1 MGVLDLRENL
11 DNRKGLPE
19 EYEDLE
25 DEALDEEELED
36 EVLDDEALDD
46 EELEDEELEDEE
58 LEDGELAVEDLLSLD
73 DIFGT
78 DTEEN
83 ELEGHPL
90 GDFQAYFAEE
100 TEAVAGDFEESEDLF
115 EQDEEAVAVG
125 SIAAD
130 DALSLY
136 LQEMGQVPLLS
147 REEEVQL
154 AQLMERGRE
163 AQRGLASGEI
173 APENVSE
180 LEEHIQLGQ
189 EARHHLIEANTRLVV
204 SVAKRYRGYGLPFLD
219 LIQAGNVGLIKA
231 VDKFDYHRGN
241 RFSTYA
247 TWWIRQAV
255 TRSLTQH
262 GRGIRIPIHMSD
274 YLRKLDKVSQNME
287 QKLGRRPS
295 YEELAE
301 EVNEEPEKL
310 RRMLRQSQ
318 RPVSLNKEV
327 GDEDTSELEQFLEDD
342 NTPSPDES
350 AEERML
356 HDQLERLL
364 TTLEPREAWI
374 LKMRFGLH
382 GSRTHTL
389 KELGEKL
396 GISKERVRQI
406 QGQALRKL
414 RHPYHRRQLQDFR

>member
-1 MGVLDLRENL
+1 MEALIIRERLDGFN
-11 DNRKGLPE
+11 DTSD
-19 EYEDLE
+19 EYEGYRE
-25 DEALDEEELED
+25 QE
-36 EVLDDEALDD
+36 DDE
-46 EELEDEELEDEE
+46 
-58 LEDGELAVEDLLSLD
+58 LLSLD

-78 DTEEN
+78 D
-83 ELEGHPL
+83 HDDDAAKSDPID
-90 GDFQAYFAEE
+90 DFHAYFDDGTKNAEDDIDDP
-100 TEAVAGDFEESEDLF
+100 ADL
-115 EQDEEAVAVG
+115 VRV
-125 SIAAD
+125 STD
-130 DALSLY
+130 DPLSLY

-147 REEEVQL
+147 REEEIEL
-154 AQLMERGRE
+154 AQSMEQARAAHRSLATELHTLEQIAVMEEQIHKGRE
-163 AQRGLASGEI
+163 AR
-173 APENVSE
+173 
-180 LEEHIQLGQ
+180 
-189 EARHHLIEANTRLVV
+189 RHLIEANTRLVV

-247 TWWIRQAV
+247 TWWIRQAA

-274 YLRKLDKVSQNME
+274 HLRKLDKISQDME
-287 QKLGRRPS
+287 QRLGRRPT
-295 YEELAE
+295 YEELAA
-301 EVNEEPEKL
+301 EVNEDPHKL

-327 GDEDTSELEQFLEDD
+327 GDEDTSELEHFIEDES
-342 NTPSPDES
+342 TPQPDET
-350 AEERML
+350 AEDRML
-356 HDQLERLL
+356 QAHLEKLM

-389 KELGEKL
+389 KELGQKL

-406 QGQALRKL
+406 QGQALKKL
-414 RHPYHRRQLQDFR
+414 RHPYHHRQLQDFG

>member
-1 MGVLDLRENL
+1 MGVLDLREDL
-11 DNRKGLPE
+11 DDFEDSAE

-25 DEALDEEELED
+25 DEALEAEDLED
-36 EVLDDEALDD
+36 EALGAED
-46 EELEDEELEDEE
+46 LE
-58 LEDGELAVEDLLSLD
+58 VEDLEAEDLGVEALLSLD

-78 DTEEN
+78 DTEED
-83 ELEGHPL
+83 ELDGGPL
-90 GDFQAYFAEE
+90 EDFHAYFAEE
-100 TEAVAGDFEESEDLF
+100 AVDAPEDFEEEVEPF
-115 EQDEEAVAVG
+115 EQDEEAVVVG
-125 SIAAD
+125 NIAAD

-163 AQRGLASGEI
+163 AQRELASGEGAQGQI
-173 APENVSE
+173 SK
-180 LEEHIQLGQ
+180 LEEQIRLGQ

-287 QKLGRRPS
+287 QTLGRRPT

>member
-1 MGVLDLRENL
+1 MEALTIR
-11 DNRKGLPE
+11 
-19 EYEDLE
+19 EDLE
-25 DEALDEEELED
+25 GFEETSEELEEEELLTLD
-36 EVLDDEALDD
+36 EIFGTSQDDEGEDSESDPLMDFHAYFADVGET
-46 EELEDEELEDEE
+46 EESEYELEEDEE
-58 LEDGELAVEDLLSLD
+58 D
-73 DIFGT
+73 DTVRADPNRI
-78 DTEEN
+78 
-83 ELEGHPL
+83 P
-90 GDFQAYFAEE
+90 
-100 TEAVAGDFEESEDLF
+100 S
-115 EQDEEAVAVG
+115 
-125 SIAAD
+125 D

-147 REEEVQL
+147 REEEVEL
-154 AQLMERGRE
+154 AELIERGRQ
-163 AQRGLASGEI
+163 AQRDLATARHKPSEI
-173 APENVSE
+173 AR
-180 LEEHIQLGQ
+180 LEQMVQHAR
-189 EARHHLIEANTRLVV
+189 EARRHLIEANTRLVV

-274 YLRKLDKVSQNME
+274 YLRKLDKVSQDME
-287 QKLGRRPS
+287 QRLGRRPS

-301 EVNEEPEKL
+301 EVNEDPQKL

-318 RPVSLNKEV
+318 TPVSLNQEV
-327 GDEDTSELEQFLEDD
+327 GDEDTSELEQFIEDEA
-342 NTPSPDES
+342 TPTPDQS
-350 AEERML
+350 AEDRML
-356 HDQLERLL
+356 HDELERLL

-389 KELGEKL
+389 KELGTKL

-414 RHPYHRRQLQDFR
+414 RHPYYRRQLQDFR

>member
-1 MGVLDLRENL
+1 MEALRLRE
-11 DNRKGLPE
+11 GF
-19 EYEDLE
+19 EDLE
-25 DEALDEEELED
+25 ETHDELE
-36 EVLDDEALDD
+36 EV
-46 EELEDEELEDEE
+46 EE
-58 LEDGELAVEDLLSLD
+58 EDLLSLD
-73 DIFGT
+73 EIFGT
-78 DTEEN
+78 DTEEG
-83 ELEGHPL
+83 ELEGGPL
-90 GDFQAYFAEE
+90 DDFHAF
-100 TEAVAGDFEESEDLF
+100 FEEE
-115 EQDEEAVAVG
+115 EEEYDEEEEELEGDALVDVEDIG
-125 SIAAD
+125 SD
-130 DALSLY
+130 DSLSLY

-147 REEEVQL
+147 REEEIEL
-154 AQLMERGRE
+154 AKRMERGRN
-163 AQRGLASGEI
+163 AQRKLATGDCEPDEI
-173 APENVSE
+173 EE
-180 LEEHIQLGQ
+180 LEAHIRDGQ
-189 EARHHLIEANTRLVV
+189 DARRHLVEANTRLVV

-287 QKLGRRPS
+287 QTLGRRPT

-301 EVNEEPEKL
+301 EVNEDPHKL

-327 GDEDTSELEQFLEDD
+327 GDEDTSELEQFIEDET
-342 NTPSPDES
+342 TPMPDET

-356 HDQLERLL
+356 HDQLEQLL
-364 TTLEPREAWI
+364 TTLDPREAWI

-389 KELGEKL
+389 KELGQKL

-414 RHPYHRRQLQDFR
+414 RHPYHRRQLQDYR

>member
-1 MGVLDLRENL
+1 MGMLDLREDLVNFQGSP
-11 DNRKGLPE
+11 D
-19 EYEDLE
+19 EYEDEGLE
-25 DEALDEEELED
+25 DEGLED
-36 EVLDDEALDD
+36 EGL
-46 EELEDEELEDEE
+46 EEEGLET
-58 LEDGELAVEDLLSLD
+58 EDLLSLD

-78 DTEEN
+78 DTDED
-83 ELEGHPL
+83 ELEGDPL
-90 GDFQAYFAEE
+90 EDFHAFFAEE
-100 TEAVAGDFEESEDLF
+100 AEEIAEDFGEGSESY

-125 SIAAD
+125 NIASD

-147 REEEVQL
+147 RDEEVHL
-154 AQLMERGRE
+154 AKLMERGRE
-163 AQRGLASGEI
+163 AQHALMSGEV
-173 APENVSE
+173 AAEKVSE
-180 LEEHIQLGQ
+180 LEDHIRLGQ

-231 VDKFDYHRGN
+231 VDKFDYLRGN

-287 QKLGRRPS
+287 QKLGRRPT

>member
-1 MGVLDLRENL
+1 MEALIIRERLDGFN
-11 DNRKGLPE
+11 DTSD
-19 EYEDLE
+19 EYEGYRE
-25 DEALDEEELED
+25 QE
-36 EVLDDEALDD
+36 DDE
-46 EELEDEELEDEE
+46 
-58 LEDGELAVEDLLSLD
+58 LLSLD

-78 DTEEN
+78 DRDDDAAKSD
-83 ELEGHPL
+83 PID
-90 GDFQAYFAEE
+90 DFHAYFDDGTKNAEDDIDDP
-100 TEAVAGDFEESEDLF
+100 ADL
-115 EQDEEAVAVG
+115 VRV
-125 SIAAD
+125 STD
-130 DALSLY
+130 DPLSLY

-147 REEEVQL
+147 REEEIEL
-154 AQLMERGRE
+154 AQSMEQARAAHRSLATELHTLEQIAVMEEQIHKGRE
-163 AQRGLASGEI
+163 AR
-173 APENVSE
+173 
-180 LEEHIQLGQ
+180 
-189 EARHHLIEANTRLVV
+189 RHLIEANTRLVV

-247 TWWIRQAV
+247 TWWIRQAA

-274 YLRKLDKVSQNME
+274 HLRKLDKISQDME
-287 QKLGRRPS
+287 QRLGRRPT
-295 YEELAE
+295 YEELAA
-301 EVNEEPEKL
+301 EVNEDPHKL

-327 GDEDTSELEQFLEDD
+327 GDEDTSELEHFIEDES
-342 NTPSPDES
+342 TPQPDET
-350 AEERML
+350 AEDRML
-356 HDQLERLL
+356 QAHLEKLM

-389 KELGEKL
+389 KELGQKL

-406 QGQALRKL
+406 QGQALKKL
-414 RHPYHRRQLQDFR
+414 RHPYHHRQLQDFG

>member
-1 MGVLDLRENL
+1 MEALRF
-11 DNRKGLPE
+11 R
-19 EYEDLE
+19 EDLE
-25 DEALDEEELED
+25 KFDNIEEENED
-36 EVLDDEALDD
+36 Y
-46 EELEDEELEDEE
+46 EEE
-58 LEDGELAVEDLLSLD
+58 LLSLD
-73 DIFGT
+73 EIFGT
-78 DTEEN
+78 DVEE
-83 ELEGHPL
+83 EDLEGDPL
-90 GDFQAYFAEE
+90 DDFHAF
-100 TEAVAGDFEESEDLF
+100 FEEGED
-115 EQDEEAVAVG
+115 EDEYADDEEEELVDID
-125 SIAAD
+125 SISSSD
-130 DALSLY
+130 SLSLY
-136 LQEMGQVPLLS
+136 LQAMGQVPLLS
-147 REEEVQL
+147 REEEIDL
-154 AQLMERGRE
+154 AKTMERGRE
-163 AQRGLASGEI
+163 AQRKLTTGDYEPDEI
-173 APENVSE
+173 DA
-180 LEEHIQLGQ
+180 LEERIREGE
-189 EARHHLIEANTRLVV
+189 EARSHLTEANTRLVV
-204 SVAKRYRGYGLPFLD
+204 SVAKKYRGYGLPFLD

-231 VDKFDYHRGN
+231 VDKFDYRRGN

-287 QKLGRRPS
+287 QKLGRRPT

-301 EVNEEPEKL
+301 EVNEDPQKL

-327 GDEDTSELEQFLEDD
+327 GDEDTSELEQFIEDE
-342 NTPSPDES
+342 NVPAPDET
-350 AEERML
+350 AEQRMMR
-356 HDQLERLL
+356 DQLEQLL

-389 KELGEKL
+389 KELGQKL

>member
-1 MGVLDLRENL
+1 MEALRLREDIENF
-11 DNRKGLPE
+11 DDTSE
-19 EYEDLE
+19 EY
-25 DEALDEEELED
+25 DEMGDFESDE
-36 EVLDDEALDD
+36 
-46 EELEDEELEDEE
+46 
-58 LEDGELAVEDLLSLD
+58 LLTLD

-78 DTEEN
+78 DTEDEDT
-83 ELEGHPL
+83 EDAAPID
-90 GDFQAYFAEE
+90 DFHAYFDDDSGDTIREDDEEE
-100 TEAVAGDFEESEDLF
+100 TVDLSRI
-115 EQDEEAVAVG
+115 G
-125 SIAAD
+125 TD
-130 DALSLY
+130 DSLSLY

-147 REEEVQL
+147 REEEIDL
-154 AQLMERGRE
+154 AQTIEAGRE
-163 AQRGLASGEI
+163 AQHKLATGDHAAAEI
-173 APENVSE
+173 GD
-180 LEEHIQLGQ
+180 LERQIQQ
-189 EARHHLIEANTRLVV
+189 AQDSRRHLIEANTRLVV

-274 YLRKLDKVSQNME
+274 YLRKLDKISRSME
-287 QKLGRRPS
+287 QRLGRRPT
-295 YEELAE
+295 YEELAAE
-301 EVNEEPEKL
+301 ANEEPQKL

-327 GDEDTSELEQFLEDD
+327 GDEDTSELEQFIEDE
-342 NTPSPDES
+342 NTPQPDET

-356 HDQLERLL
+356 HDQLEQLL

-389 KELGEKL
+389 KELGQKL

>member
-1 MGVLDLRENL
+1 MGVLDLREDL
-11 DNRKGLPE
+11 DNFKGSPD
-19 EYEDLE
+19 EYDN
-25 DEALDEEELED
+25 LED
-36 EVLDDEALDD
+36 EVL
-46 EELEDEELEDEE
+46 EEEVLE
-58 LEDGELAVEDLLSLD
+58 GEDLLSLD

-78 DTEEN
+78 DTDED
-83 ELEGHPL
+83 ELEGQPL
-90 GDFQAYFAEE
+90 EDFRAFFAEE
-100 TEAVAGDFEESEDLF
+100 AEDETEVFDEGADAFV
-115 EQDEEAVAVG
+115 QDEEAVVVG
-125 SIAAD
+125 NIAAD

-147 REEEVQL
+147 RDEEVRL
-154 AQLMERGRE
+154 AKLMERARE
-163 AQRGLASGEI
+163 AQRALASGEV
-173 APENVSE
+173 AADDVSE
-180 LEEHIQLGQ
+180 LEEHIRLGQ

-295 YEELAE
+295 YEELAV

>member
-1 MGVLDLRENL
+1 MEALRF
-11 DNRKGLPE
+11 R
-19 EYEDLE
+19 EDLE
-25 DEALDEEELED
+25 KFDNIKEENEDYEEE
-36 EVLDDEALDD
+36 
-46 EELEDEELEDEE
+46 
-58 LEDGELAVEDLLSLD
+58 LLSLD
-73 DIFGT
+73 EIFGT
-78 DTEEN
+78 DVEE
-83 ELEGHPL
+83 EDLEGDPL
-90 GDFQAYFAEE
+90 DDFHAF
-100 TEAVAGDFEESEDLF
+100 FEEGED
-115 EQDEEAVAVG
+115 EDEYADEEEEELVDID
-125 SIAAD
+125 SISSSD
-130 DALSLY
+130 SLSLY
-136 LQEMGQVPLLS
+136 LQAMGQVPLLS
-147 REEEVQL
+147 REEEIDL
-154 AQLMERGRE
+154 AKTMERGRE
-163 AQRGLASGEI
+163 AQRKLTTGDYEPDEI
-173 APENVSE
+173 DA
-180 LEEHIQLGQ
+180 LEERIREGE
-189 EARHHLIEANTRLVV
+189 EARSHLTEANTRLVV
-204 SVAKRYRGYGLPFLD
+204 SVAKKYRGYGLPFLD

-231 VDKFDYHRGN
+231 VDKFDYRRGN

-287 QKLGRRPS
+287 QKLGRRPT

-301 EVNEEPEKL
+301 EVNEDPHKL

-327 GDEDTSELEQFLEDD
+327 GDEDTSELEQFIEDE
-342 NTPSPDES
+342 NVPAPDET
-350 AEERML
+350 AEQRMMR
-356 HDQLERLL
+356 DQLEQLL

-389 KELGEKL
+389 KELGQKL

>member
-1 MGVLDLRENL
+1 MEALTLRE
-11 DNRKGLPE
+11 DIESFDSKSEKYDDIGAFE
-19 EYEDLE
+19 K
-25 DEALDEEELED
+25 DE
-36 EVLDDEALDD
+36 
-46 EELEDEELEDEE
+46 
-58 LEDGELAVEDLLSLD
+58 LLSLD
-73 DIFGT
+73 EIFGT
-78 DTEEN
+78 DTDDEA
-83 ELEGHPL
+83 LED
-90 GDFQAYFAEE
+90 GDPIDDFHVFFASSDDD
-100 TEAVAGDFEESEDLF
+100 GDED
-115 EQDEEAVAVG
+115 EDEEGVDLNNIG
-125 SIAAD
+125 TD
-130 DALSLY
+130 DSLSLY

-147 REEEVQL
+147 REEEIDL
-154 AQLMERGRE
+154 AQYIERGRE
-163 AQRGLASGEI
+163 AQRKLSTDEYESDEI
-173 APENVSE
+173 DE
-180 LEEHIQLGQ
+180 LESQIEQAQ
-189 EARHHLIEANTRLVV
+189 EARRHLIEANTRLVV

-274 YLRKLDKVSQNME
+274 YLRKLDKISRSME
-287 QKLGRRPS
+287 QKLGRRPT
-295 YEELAE
+295 YEELATE
-301 EVNEEPEKL
+301 ANEEPQKL

-327 GDEDTSELEQFLEDD
+327 GDEDTSELEQFIEDE
-342 NTPSPDES
+342 NTPRPDET
-350 AEERML
+350 AEEQML
-356 HDQLERLL
+356 HDQLEQLL

-389 KELGEKL
+389 KELGQKL

>member
-1 MGVLDLRENL
+1 LYIGKGESDKKDMEALTIREDLE
-11 DNRKGLPE
+11 GFEEAE
-19 EYEDLE
+19 EYETFDDEDLLTLDE
-25 DEALDEEELED
+25 IFGTSDEIEGDEAESSN
-36 EVLDDEALDD
+36 ALDD
-46 EELEDEELEDEE
+46 FYTYFEDEDSDEYDLDEDES
-58 LEDGELAVEDLLSLD
+58 DVIV
-73 DIFGT
+73 DI
-78 DTEEN
+78 N
-83 ELEGHPL
+83 NI
-90 GDFQAYFAEE
+90 
-100 TEAVAGDFEESEDLF
+100 S
-115 EQDEEAVAVG
+115 
-125 SIAAD
+125 SD

-147 REEEVQL
+147 REEEIDL
-154 AQLMERGRE
+154 AKKIERGRK
-163 AQRGLASGEI
+163 AQRDLARSSHTTEEI
-173 APENVSE
+173 LE
-180 LEEHIQLGQ
+180 LERYVQIGQ
-189 EARHHLIEANTRLVV
+189 EARHHLTEANTRLVV
-204 SVAKRYRGYGLPFLD
+204 SVAKKYRGYGLPFLD

-287 QKLGRRPS
+287 QKLGRRPT

-301 EVNEEPEKL
+301 EVNEDPQKL
-310 RRMLRQSQ
+310 RKMLRQSQ
-318 RPVSLNKEV
+318 RPVSLNKKV
-327 GDEDTSELEQFLEDD
+327 GDEEDTSELEQFIE
-342 NTPSPDES
+342 DES
-350 AEERML
+350 TPAPDQTAESRML
-356 HDQLERLL
+356 HDELEKLL

-389 KELGEKL
+389 KELGQKL

-406 QGQALRKL
+406 QGKALRKL
-414 RHPYHRRQLQDFR
+414 RHPYYRRQLQDFR

>member
-11 DNRKGLPE
+11 DHFKGSPE
-19 EYEDLE
+19 EYEDDVLE
-25 DEALDEEELED
+25 VEGLDDEGLDDDELED
-36 EVLDDEALDD
+36 DVLADAVLADEELDDE
-46 EELEDEELEDEE
+46 
-58 LEDGELAVEDLLSLD
+58 ELAVEDLLSLD

-78 DTEEN
+78 DTEED

-90 GDFQAYFAEE
+90 EDFHAYFSEE
-100 TEAVAGDFEESEDLF
+100 TEAGAADLEESADIY
-115 EQDEEAVAVG
+115 EQDEEAVEVG
-125 SIAAD
+125 GIAAD

-147 REEEVQL
+147 REEEVHL
-154 AQLMERGRE
+154 AKLMERGRD
-163 AQRGLASGEI
+163 AQRVLASGEV
-173 APENVSE
+173 AEERVSE
-180 LEEHIQLGQ
+180 LEEHIRLGQ

-274 YLRKLDKVSQNME
+274 YLRKLDKVSQSME

>member
-1 MGVLDLRENL
+1 MEALIIRERLDGFN
-11 DNRKGLPE
+11 DTSN
-19 EYEDLE
+19 E
-25 DEALDEEELED
+25 DEGYREQEDDYDNDE
-36 EVLDDEALDD
+36 
-46 EELEDEELEDEE
+46 
-58 LEDGELAVEDLLSLD
+58 LLSLD

-78 DTEEN
+78 DRDDDAVKSD
-83 ELEGHPL
+83 PID
-90 GDFQAYFAEE
+90 DFHAYFDDG
-100 TEAVAGDFEESEDLF
+100 TKNVEANENDS
-115 EQDEEAVAVG
+115 
-125 SIAAD
+125 AD
-130 DALSLY
+130 PARINTDDPLSLY

-147 REEEVQL
+147 REEEIEL
-154 AQLMERGRE
+154 AQSMERARD
-163 AQRGLASGEI
+163 AQRSLATELHTLEQI
-173 APENVSE
+173 ADM
-180 LEEHIQLGQ
+180 EEQIHRGRA
-189 EARHHLIEANTRLVV
+189 ARRHLIEANTRLVV

-247 TWWIRQAV
+247 TWWIRQAA

-274 YLRKLDKVSQNME
+274 HLRKLDKISQDME
-287 QKLGRRPS
+287 QRLGRRPT
-295 YEELAE
+295 YEELAV
-301 EVNEEPEKL
+301 EVNEDPHKL

-327 GDEDTSELEQFLEDD
+327 GDEDTSELEHFIEDEA
-342 NTPSPDES
+342 TPQPDET
-350 AEERML
+350 AEDRML
-356 HDQLERLL
+356 HAHLEKLM

-389 KELGEKL
+389 KELGQKL

-406 QGQALRKL
+406 QGQALKKL
-414 RHPYHRRQLQDFR
+414 RHPYHHRQLQDFG

>member
-1 MGVLDLRENL
+1 MGVLDLREDL
-11 DNRKGLPE
+11 DNFKGSPD
-19 EYEDLE
+19 EYDN
-25 DEALDEEELED
+25 LED
-36 EVLDDEALDD
+36 EVL
-46 EELEDEELEDEE
+46 EEEVLEDEVLE
-58 LEDGELAVEDLLSLD
+58 GEDLLSLD

-78 DTEEN
+78 DTDED
-83 ELEGHPL
+83 ELEGQPL
-90 GDFQAYFAEE
+90 EDFRAFFAEE
-100 TEAVAGDFEESEDLF
+100 AEDETEVFDEGADAFV
-115 EQDEEAVAVG
+115 QDEEAVVVG
-125 SIAAD
+125 NIAAD

-147 REEEVQL
+147 RDEEVRL
-154 AQLMERGRE
+154 AKLMERARE
-163 AQRGLASGEI
+163 AQRALASGEV
-173 APENVSE
+173 AADDVSE
-180 LEEHIQLGQ
+180 LEEHIRLGQ

-295 YEELAE
+295 YEELAV

>member
-1 MGVLDLRENL
+1 M
-11 DNRKGLPE
+11 
-19 EYEDLE
+19 
-25 DEALDEEELED
+25 EALIIRERLDG
-36 EVLDDEALDD
+36 LDDTSDEYQGYREQEDD
-46 EELEDEELEDEE
+46 YDNDE
-58 LEDGELAVEDLLSLD
+58 LLSLD

-78 DTEEN
+78 DRDDDAAKSD
-83 ELEGHPL
+83 PID
-90 GDFQAYFAEE
+90 DFHAYFADG
-100 TEAVAGDFEESEDLF
+100 TKDVEDK
-115 EQDEEAVAVG
+115 EDD
-125 SIAAD
+125 SAD
-130 DALSLY
+130 PARVNTDDPLSLY

-147 REEEVQL
+147 RQEEIEL
-154 AQLMERGRE
+154 AQSMERARN
-163 AQRGLASGEI
+163 AQRSLATELHTLEQI
-173 APENVSE
+173 ADM
-180 LEEHIQLGQ
+180 EEQIHRGRA
-189 EARHHLIEANTRLVV
+189 ARRHLIEANTRLVV

-247 TWWIRQAV
+247 TWWIRQAA

-274 YLRKLDKVSQNME
+274 HLRKLDKISQDME
-287 QKLGRRPS
+287 QRLGRRPT
-295 YEELAE
+295 YEELAV
-301 EVNEEPEKL
+301 EVNEDPHKL

-327 GDEDTSELEQFLEDD
+327 GDEDTSELEHFIEDES
-342 NTPSPDES
+342 TPQPDET
-350 AEERML
+350 AEDLML
-356 HDQLERLL
+356 HAQLEKLL

-389 KELGEKL
+389 KELGQKL

-406 QGQALRKL
+406 QGQALKKL
-414 RHPYHRRQLQDFR
+414 RHPYHHRQLQDFG